1 MLLDYV
7 RGVDYDETLEAD
19 LEGQRTRLGLD
30 GIGMVEQRTNGRSFI
45 VDSPQ
50 VTSDT
55 FLRNVVDG
63 HRNISFQLV
72 PSEDKQEVWQ
82 WVVMLA
88 IAVFVAAMLFY

>member
-1 MLLDYV
+1 VLLDYV

-30 GIGMVEQRTNGRSFI
+30 GLGLVEQRTSGRSFLL
-45 VDSPQ
+45 DSAQ
-50 VTSDT
+50 LTSAT
-55 FLRNVVDG
+55 FLRNVVDN
-63 HRNISFQLV
+63 HRSISFQLI

-88 IAVFVAAMLFY
+88 IFLFVLAMLFY